1 MKSPLTGHS
10 AINAM
15 RIAQRAERIEPFY
28 VMEVAKAAAIM
39 AKEFAHSDKPMIF
52 LNIGEP
58 DLTAPPLVQ
67 AAAVKAIANGNTQYT
82 QATGLSELREKISA
96 WYASRFKV
104 DIKPGRI
111 VLTAGASAALQLAC
125 LALIEAGDEMLM
137 PDPSY
142 PCNRHFVSAA
152 EGKAVLI
159 PTTADERF
167 QLTRAKVEAAWGEH
181 TRGVLLAS
189 PSNPTGT
196 SIAPEELQR
205 IAEFVH
211 SRGGITMIDEIYL
224 GLSYEERFG
233 HTALAM
239 PGELGDSVISINS
252 FSKYFNMTGWRLGW
266 LVVPEALVP
275 VIERIAQNLFICPS
289 TIAQHAALACFEP
302 DSLAEYERRRSEFK
316 ARRDYFIPELNRLG
330 LSVPVTPD
338 GAFYAYADCSKLA
351 EQWGLNGSWEFAFE
365 LMKRAHRAV
374 TPGRDFGSSAPEKYV
389 RFSTASS
396 MAHLQEAIARLESV
410 IG

>member
-1 MKSPLTGHS
+1 
-10 AINAM
+10 
-15 RIAQRAERIEPFY
+15 
-28 VMEVAKAAAIM
+28 MEVAKAASAL
-39 AKEFAHSDKPMIF
+39 AQQVADSDSPMIF

-58 DLTAPPLVQ
+58 DFTAPPLVQ
-67 AAAVKAIANGNTQYT
+67 EAASRAIAHGQTQYT
-82 QATGLSELREKISA
+82 AATGLPLLRERISE

-104 DIKPGRI
+104 QVAPGRI
-111 VLTAGASAALQLAC
+111 IITAGASAALQLAC
-125 LALIEAGDEMLM
+125 LALIEAGDDILM

-152 EGKAVLI
+152 EGQAILI
-159 PTTADERF
+159 PTTAEERF
-167 QLTRAKVEAAWGEH
+167 QLTRDKVEAAWTEK

-205 IAEFVH
+205 IHEFVH
-211 SRGGITMIDEIYL
+211 SRGGITLIDEIYL

-233 HTALAM
+233 HSALAM
-239 PGELGDSVISINS
+239 PGELGQSVISINS

-266 LVVPEALVP
+266 LVVPEALAP

-289 TIAQHAALACFEP
+289 TVAQHAALACFEP
-302 DSLAEYERRRSEFK
+302 ESLAEYERRRSEFK

-330 LSVPVTPD
+330 LKVPVMPD
-338 GAFYAYADCSKLA
+338 GAFYAYADCADAATRLGVS
-351 EQWGLNGSWEFAFE
+351 GSWDFAFE
-365 LMKRAHRAV
+365 LMKRAHLAV
-374 TPGRDFGSSAPEKYV
+374 TPGRDFGTMAPEQYV
-389 RFSTASS
+389 RFSTANS
-396 MAHLQEAIARLESV
+396 MVQLKEAVARLEKA